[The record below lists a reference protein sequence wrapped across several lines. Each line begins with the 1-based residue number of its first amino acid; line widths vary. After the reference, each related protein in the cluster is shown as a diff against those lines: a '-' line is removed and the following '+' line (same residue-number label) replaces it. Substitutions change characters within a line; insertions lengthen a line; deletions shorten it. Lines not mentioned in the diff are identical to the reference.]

1 MSLIILRIPH
11 AGILDMG
18 VAGFLKS
25 APLKCISGICVG
37 TTGVINKIYALSL
50 AVLLFWELID
60 KFDLK
65 SGRTTR

>member
-1 MSLIILRIPH
+1 
-11 AGILDMG
+11 MG